1 MSVVIDLILIVGK
14 ENRVATVV
22 RDFTE
27 VKQTEV
33 KQLSVRSQRD
43 FILIAVK

>member
-14 ENRVATVV
+14 ENRVAIVV
-22 RDFTE
+22 RDLTE